1 MIGRSVSC
9 TCYEYPLQVA
19 VLAGTVVTNDADH
32 HPVLMAPQIPP
43 IPRQSRPPMHHG
55 NPVVAFMIGLSIIL
69 IASILNAAGLNLTK
83 LDHVRPRFVFSL
95 SMSEHVFRTRCALA
109 QYRKHHDG
117 KTG

>member
-1 MIGRSVSC
+1 MLTVLV
-9 TCYEYPLQVA
+9 TYEYPLQVA
-19 VLAGTVVTNDADH
+19 VLAGTVVTNDAPDH
-32 HPVLMAPQIPP
+32 HPLPVLMAPQNPP

-83 LDHVRPRFVFSL
+83 LDHVRPRFVSSL
-95 SMSEHVFRTRCALA
+95 CISEHVFRTRCALA